1 MPIGRMG
8 PPLRSFAADAHDCI
22 VVRVL
27 GPTGYKVVAR
37 LHRARKRAPLNRHP
51 DRTKRAIVLKAVTV
65 WPDKRRA
72 NEAGSGRKMD
82 FQIGKKRRWKK
93 DAPPCLN
100 FLTKKIPYKGLGA
113 DSEEKHEPVSDID
126 TAWWIV

>member
-1 MPIGRMG
+1 MG

-37 LHRARKRAPLNRHP
+37 LNRARKRAPLNRRP
-51 DRTKRAIVLKAVTV
+51 DRTKRAIVLKAVKV

-72 NEAGSGRKMD
+72 NEARL
-82 FQIGKKRRWKK
+82 GKKKRTFRSAKNDEGKK
-93 DAPPCLN
+93 MPHHA
-100 FLTKKIPYKGLGA
+100 
-113 DSEEKHEPVSDID
+113 
-126 TAWWIV
+126 